1 MRQNITVALLAI
13 CVTLLAVNVVQQMT
27 RPVFPAAFG
36 QAVGNTQ
43 GNYVLATGMS
53 TTGNNNMLYI
63 LEVPTRRLA
72 AYSVKTRG
80 IAYMGTRDITWD
92 LKPEEMTPKVSQ
104 LSVKAVKD
112 YMRKAEAA
120 SKGRK

>member
-1 MRQNITVALLAI
+1 MRQNITVTLLAI
-13 CVTLLAVNVVQQMT
+13 CVTLLAVNVVQQMA

-43 GNYVLATGMS
+43 GDFILATGMS
-53 TTGNNNMLYI
+53 TTGNSNMLYI
-63 LEVPTRRLA
+63 LEVPTRKLA

-80 IAYMGTRDITWD
+80 IEYMGTREITWD
-92 LKPEEMTPKVSQ
+92 LKPEELTPKSGK

-112 YMRKAEAA
+112 AIQKQA
-120 SKGRK
+120 SGRGKK